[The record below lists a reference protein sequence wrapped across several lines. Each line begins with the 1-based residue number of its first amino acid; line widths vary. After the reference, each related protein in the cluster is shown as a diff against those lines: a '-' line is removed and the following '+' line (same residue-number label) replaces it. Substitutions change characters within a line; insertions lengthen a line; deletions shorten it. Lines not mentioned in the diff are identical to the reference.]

1 MKSYILR
8 HKFTWL
14 TPSFKVKK
22 IAKTEGYFKL
32 VKSYI
37 LDPKSL
43 IQLTPGSN
51 PASSKPA
58 PGYISF

>member
-22 IAKTEGYFKL
+22 IAKTEGYFNL
-32 VKSYI
+32 LKSYI
-37 LDPKSL
+37 LDPKS
-43 IQLTPGSN
+43 
-51 PASSKPA
+51 
-58 PGYISF
+58 